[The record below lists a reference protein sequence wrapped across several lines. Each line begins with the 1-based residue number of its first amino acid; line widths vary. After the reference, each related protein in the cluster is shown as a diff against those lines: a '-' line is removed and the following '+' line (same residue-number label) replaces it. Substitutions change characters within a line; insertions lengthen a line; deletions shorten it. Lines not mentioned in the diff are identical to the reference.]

1 MQGNISLT
9 PKGIADPQMK
19 AAYAQARNGIINEF
33 TTPDGKPKSAT
44 AKNALISIGVQF
56 DPSGKAIPAKPESV
70 LMGATTAPAAPAAG
84 SPRLGSP
91 RPASAPAAPA
101 SAAPFAPAVPP
112 RFATP
117 EVANTLRTENTE
129 LKKRLDRIPAVT
141 ERLVNDIRDISIAAT
156 AELLTDSSLV
166 VLADDKKPE
175 QGDTGANLD
184 YFGDGN
190 ASEPDS
196 ESSGSEGS
204 AGLPASNGGKR
215 KSTSSTRPSSTN
227 NG

>member
-1 MQGNISLT
+1 MVYLSYNVFVA
-9 PKGIADPQMK
+9 IADQ
-19 AAYAQARNGIINEF
+19 
-33 TTPDGKPKSAT
+33 
-44 AKNALISIGVQF
+44 
-56 DPSGKAIPAKPESV
+56 
-70 LMGATTAPAAPAAG
+70 
-84 SPRLGSP
+84 LG
-91 RPASAPAAPA
+91 
-101 SAAPFAPAVPP
+101 
-112 RFATP
+112 FATP
-117 EVANTLRTENTE
+117 EVASVLRAENTE

-156 AELLTDSSLV
+156 ADLLTDSSLV

-190 ASEPDS
+190 TSEPDS
-196 ESSGSEGS
+196 EPSGSEGPAS
-204 AGLPASNGGKR
+204 LPASDGGKR